1 MRPLDEGHVGAKFLL
16 LAGIFLVINSL
27 LLLSA
32 AAAFSYIG

>member
-1 MRPLDEGHVGAKFLL
+1 MRPLDEGHVGANFVL
-16 LAGIFLVINSL
+16 LAGIFFVINSL